1 MLPPIFFKVPQAGA
15 TGAPDRISLFGL
27 LTFCICD
34 LLFRAVGALRFS
46 PFPLSLF
53 PFFPLFFFFFWAPR
67 VVPHPADEGL
77 WALHREY

>member
-34 LLFRAVGALRFS
+34 LLFRAVGALKFWA
-46 PFPLSLF
+46 FPLSLF
-53 PFFPLFFFFFWAPR
+53 PFFLGGGAPR
-67 VVPHPADEGL
+67 GVPRIVGRHPHL
-77 WALHREY
+77 WVLHRE